1 MICRRGR
8 GRKKGSLPVREVYR
22 RKTCCKSIRCE
33 KMKSENLFS
42 GGMLFSAPGRVKPCG
57 FTLIELLVV
66 IAIIAIL
73 AAMLL
78 PALQQARATAQANS
92 CLNLFSQF
100 GKCTGMYIADNNDY
114 LMPSRSDLSKGWN
127 SYTRLAMGCE
137 PVRWMFT
144 PYFPAR
150 GTTSIGLLSR
160 NSGRRSN
167 VDCPSRNFDVSIS
180 GDTEYIFGA
189 NYWISGQGT
198 PPKTTACKRPSQ
210 TTVLGECRA
219 TAAAQYGLGTSRAP
233 WFLQHQQRANF
244 TYIDGHARLLKRS
257 AVPTLDT
264 DIFYRHN
271 K

>member
-1 MICRRGR
+1 
-8 GRKKGSLPVREVYR
+8 
-22 RKTCCKSIRCE
+22 
-33 KMKSENLFS
+33 
-42 GGMLFSAPGRVKPCG
+42 MLHTVKPCFIRSA

-114 LMPSRSDLSKGWN
+114 LMPYRSDLSKGWN
-127 SYTRLAMGCE
+127 SYTRMAMGCE

-150 GTTSIGLLSR
+150 GTVSIGLLSR
-160 NSGRRSN
+160 TNKKRSN

-198 PPKTTACKRPSQ
+198 PPKATACKRPSQ